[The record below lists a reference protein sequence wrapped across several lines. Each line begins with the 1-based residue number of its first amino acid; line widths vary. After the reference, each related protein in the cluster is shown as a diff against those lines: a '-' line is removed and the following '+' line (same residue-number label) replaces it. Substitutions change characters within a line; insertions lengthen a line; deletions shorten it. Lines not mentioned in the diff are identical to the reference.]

1 MFGFSSF
8 SEATF
13 SSLVA
18 VGDIWNEI
26 RNNVDN
32 WSLVQQTISHFAR
45 VEQESGADLL
55 TEDLSF
61 FLLEPNVSQYSR
73 IEVEGDGDLLQE
85 NLDYVLLEV
94 SLDEVIV
101 TTFVE
106 TFETWQDT
114 TATAN
119 TWTEV

>member
-8 SEATF
+8 SEAPF

-45 VEQESGADLL
+45 VEQESGSDLL